1 MNEISAEILDILQ
14 RYYEVNMNVGHLY
27 KKKKTCAVYRQV
39 RYRSLKMFLQ
49 LSFWKFSG
57 QKCSS

>member
-49 LSFWKFSG
+49 LSF
-57 QKCSS
+57 